1 MDYGKVAFVG
11 GGNMARA
18 LAGGMLAAGYEA
30 SHILICEP
38 LEEHRDRLRKELP
51 GAVIRDDNETSVAE
65 AECVVFA
72 VKPQILSAV
81 CKPLAT
87 IVQTTRPRVFSIAA
101 GVRSGDIDSWL
112 GGNLSVVRVMPNQ
125 AALLRLGISGLFANE
140 RTTELQLRA
149 ATNII
154 ATTGP
159 VIPVS
164 SEQDIDTVTAVSGT
178 GPAYFYLLV
187 DMLVQV
193 AVDLGLDYE
202 SALALVLETARGAGE
217 MAEQSGETMDS
228 LIARVRSPGGTTAA
242 AFDYLET
249 TDFRKI
255 FRAAVVAARDRAVD
269 LADQAHEA
277 GKDQCPSD
285 TRSNTN

>member
-11 GGNMARA
+11 GGNMTRA
-18 LAGGMLAAGYEA
+18 LAGGMLAAGYPA
-30 SHILICEP
+30 SHILVSEP
-38 LEEHRDRLRKELP
+38 LGEHRETLAQELP
-51 GAVIRDDNETSVAE
+51 GIVVREDNAENVTE

-72 VKPQILSAV
+72 VKPQVLSAV
-81 CKPLAT
+81 CKPLAQ
-87 IVQTTRPRVFSIAA
+87 IVQTTRPLVISIAA
-101 GVRSGDIDSWL
+101 GVRSGDIDAWL
-112 GGNLSVVRVMPNQ
+112 GGDLAVVRVMPNQ
-125 AALLRLGISGLFANE
+125 AALLRLGISGMFANKK
-140 RTTELQLRA
+140 TTELQLRA

-159 VIPVS
+159 VIPVQ
-164 SEQDIDTVTAVSGT
+164 SEEDIDTVTAVSGT

-187 DMLVQV
+187 DMLVRV

-202 SALALVLETARGAGE
+202 AALTLVLETARGAGE

-249 TDFRKI
+249 TEFRKI
-255 FRAAVVAARDRAVD
+255 FAAAVIAARDRAVT

-277 GKDQCPSD
+277 GKD
-285 TRSNTN
+285 

>member
-18 LAGGMLAAGYEA
+18 LAGGMLAAGYEP

-38 LEEHRDRLRKELP
+38 LAERCKTLLDELP
-51 GAVIRDDNETSVAE
+51 GAMIRQDNATSVAE
-65 AECVVFA
+65 AECVVLA
-72 VKPQILSAV
+72 VKPQILSDV
-81 CKPLAT
+81 CKPLAH
-87 IVQTTRPRVFSIAA
+87 IVQKKRPLVISIAA
-101 GVRSGDIDSWL
+101 GVRSGDINAWL
-112 GGNLSVVRVMPNQ
+112 GGDLAVVRVMPNQ
-125 AALLRLGISGLFANE
+125 PALLRLGISGIYANDK
-140 RTTELQLRA
+140 TTELQLRA

-159 VIPVS
+159 VIPVP

-187 DMLVQV
+187 DMLVRA
-193 AVDLGLDYE
+193 AVDLGLDYD

-242 AFDYLET
+242 AFDFLET
-249 TDFRKI
+249 TDFGDV
-255 FRAAVVAARDRAVD
+255 FRAAVIAARDRAVL

-277 GKDQCPSD
+277 GKD
-285 TRSNTN
+285 